1 MQFDETLKQQLQAT
15 HLRLLGQLAGAPVRR
30 WLNVELPRTQ
40 MRRVDLLAELETG
53 VLFHLELQTR
63 NDTKIGQR
71 LLDYC
76 LRIEEQLQQ
85 VPNQMVLYVGWE
97 PLRMSPT
104 LEWPHLRFEYSL
116 LDIRD
121 LDAEMLRSGGRIEDL
136 ILMVLC
142 GNIDPKQAALE
153 VLREI
158 GLLPHPERGDALAN
172 LLVTSGLRRLHDDLR
187 EEMRH
192 MPLLDDLLENPF
204 LQDWFKE
211 GEAKGVAQGVA
222 RGRSE
227 EAVRMLTHILE
238 HRFGPLP
245 EPVKERIR
253 STPTEKLEAAVGHV
267 LEAQTLDQA
276 LTGF

>member
-1 MQFDETLKQQLQAT
+1 
-15 HLRLLGQLAGAPVRR
+15 
-30 WLNVELPRTQ
+30 
-40 MRRVDLLAELETG
+40 
-53 VLFHLELQTR
+53 
-63 NDTKIGQR
+63 
-71 LLDYC
+71 
-76 LRIEEQLQQ
+76 
-85 VPNQMVLYVGWE
+85 
-97 PLRMSPT
+97 
-104 LEWPHLRFEYSL
+104 
-116 LDIRD
+116 
-121 LDAEMLRSGGRIEDL
+121 
-136 ILMVLC
+136 MVLC

-158 GLLPHPERGDALAN
+158 SLLPHPERGDALAK

-211 GEAKGVAQGVA
+211 GEAKGLAKGVAQ
-222 RGRSE
+222 